1 MRMVKLSQIGFGYF
15 YCNRKTIKRKKS
27 PFHKEYVRIKA
38 GRFARVGTRLSAREQ
53 LRACVK
59 WDLVDRDFFIFSNFV
74 RQYFRFR
81 SVNFFQIFGDNYD
94 ESDAYIYHFL
104 KNSVGGKKN

>member
-1 MRMVKLSQIGFGYF
+1 M
-15 YCNRKTIKRKKS
+15 
-27 PFHKEYVRIKA
+27 KA

-59 WDLVDRDFFIFSNFV
+59 WDLVVRDSFIFSNFV

-81 SVNFFQIFGDNYD
+81 SVNFFQIF
-94 ESDAYIYHFL
+94 DATKINRMPIYTSFL
-104 KNSVGGKKN
+104 KNSVGGKKIKKAKGFYFHLPYRIFLNLHIFMIIPNNM